1 MINLIQLIKVLVFFI
16 FISIDGPGGRVCGQ
30 KSGYASLTRVKPGN
44 QQDLRLS
51 VVVQGPSYKWLVK
64 ISQIPCNMVS
74 YYSIEKQ

>member
-1 MINLIQLIKVLVFFI
+1 MFN
-16 FISIDGPGGRVCGQ
+16 SIDGPGGRVCGH

-64 ISQIPCNMVS
+64 ISQIACNRV
-74 YYSIEKQ
+74 KQDKTELDHIQHMLYLN

>member
-1 MINLIQLIKVLVFFI
+1 MFN
-16 FISIDGPGGRVCGQ
+16 SIDGPGGRVCGH

-64 ISQIPCNMVS
+64 ISQISCSRVKHDQT
-74 YYSIEKQ
+74 KQNQIIFNLIFNLNI